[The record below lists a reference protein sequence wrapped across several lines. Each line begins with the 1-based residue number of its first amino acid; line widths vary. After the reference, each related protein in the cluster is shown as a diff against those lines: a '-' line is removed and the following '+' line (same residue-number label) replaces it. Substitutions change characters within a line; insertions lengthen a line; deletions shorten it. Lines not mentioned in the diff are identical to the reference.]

1 MRLSNSA
8 AVVVVAAA
16 LCVPALAAAQGPVTS
31 FSQIGDRLK
40 PGDTVWITDA
50 AGREIQGTI
59 GSITTG
65 SITLKDAGQPTF
77 EVDDVSRV
85 RRRNPARGTWTG
97 AAIGAIAGLG
107 AGIAACAA
115 YPEDDPARGDSCL
128 AAISLAWMPGL
139 GAGALVGAMFPGR
152 RQEVYRAPRPGEG
165 LPLVQTFD
173 QLGTLVNPG
182 DTVRIIDTEGR
193 VAEGKVTT
201 LQPDAISIDFG
212 GGTTFAARDVGL
224 IEWQKRISLK
234 AGALFGLAVGGGIG
248 AIDCGDRY
256 ANPEDYPGTQPGSA
270 CAASLAIGAGVGA
283 HVGTGLARFIPGSR
297 RFVYGSPAYGDRT
310 AASPRLSIAP
320 IITPRTKGVAVAFAF

>member
-1 MRLSNSA
+1 MKLSNSA

-31 FSQIGDRLK
+31 FSQLGDRLK

-65 SITLKDAGQPTF
+65 AITLKDAGQPVF
-77 EVDDVSRV
+77 DADDVSRV

-107 AGIAACAA
+107 AGIAVCAA

-128 AAISLAWMPGL
+128 MGIALAWMPGL
-139 GAGALVGAMFPGR
+139 GVGALVGAMFPGR
-152 RQEVYRAPRPGEG
+152 KQDVYRAPSPGDG

-173 QLGTLVNPG
+173 QLGTLVRVG
-182 DTVRIIDTEGR
+182 DTVRITDKEGR
-193 VAEGKVTT
+193 VAKGKVTT
-201 LQPDAISIDFG
+201 LQPDAISIDRD

-234 AGALFGLAVGGGIG
+234 TGALFGLAVGGGIG

-256 ANPEDYPGTQPGSA
+256 ANPEDYPGSQPGSA
-270 CAASLAIGAGVGA
+270 CATSLAIGAGVGA
-283 HVGTGLARFIPGSR
+283 LVGTGLARFIPGSG
-297 RFVYGSPAYGDRT
+297 RFVYGAPAHGDRT

-320 IITPRTKGVAVAFAF
+320 LITPRTKGVAVSFAF